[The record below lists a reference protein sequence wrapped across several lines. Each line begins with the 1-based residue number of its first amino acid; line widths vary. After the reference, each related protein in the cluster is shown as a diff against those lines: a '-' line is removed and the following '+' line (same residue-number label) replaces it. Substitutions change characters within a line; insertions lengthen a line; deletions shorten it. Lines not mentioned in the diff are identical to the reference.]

1 MLKRLSES
9 ERFWKW
15 QHIGLALG
23 LALAS
28 IACAPATDTSADAGP
43 FAELPF
49 APGDCGL
56 PAYEWLP
63 PTDVGDVV
71 FADAHPLSPIRQEDI
86 AAILDDAGL
95 SEIGPAE
102 HGVEI
107 FKLRYGTQDRG
118 ERVEATGLVAIPSLA
133 PGTSPADFP
142 VLVWLHGTTGF
153 TGACAPSRLGGD
165 NLGFALLASLGF
177 VVVAP
182 DYIGLDADLPAG
194 ELPPVTHAYLG
205 LEQVALGTLDM
216 VRAAKVLLA
225 EIPTPVVPDAT
236 TILWGGSQGGHAA
249 FSVDRLIPYYAP
261 ELDVVGM
268 VALVPPTDLNAQAVY
283 ATTTL
288 NEASGALPGMMTS
301 LSRWHNQ
308 FDALS
313 SALQSEGPVNFPEE
327 IPQLMDTSCDFS
339 SFADGVD
346 SLDDIYTPSFLAEQ
360 DDFLNATTWGCILR
374 RNSILD
380 TDIPLK
386 SATPTLFQISQ
397 LDTLVDANSERKGFE
412 KLCAQGYRLHFLEC
426 ADAGHTQG
434 ALWSLPE
441 QLSFIRA
448 RLGQGPD
455 EAAPECEVQAPV
467 RCQGMP

>member
-1 MLKRLSES
+1 MANRWVES
-9 ERFWKW
+9 ERCYGGIYLWPM
-15 QHIGLALG
+15 LG
-23 LALAS
+23 LMLVAV
-28 IACAPATDTSADAGP
+28 ACAPGNETTPDAGP
-43 FAELPF
+43 FDDLPF
-49 APGDCGL
+49 APGSCGL

-63 PTDVGDVV
+63 PAEVGDVV

-86 AAILDDAGL
+86 AAILDDVGL

-107 FKLRYGTQDRG
+107 FEMRYGTQDRG
-118 ERVEATGLVAIPSLA
+118 QRVEATGLVAIPSLA
-133 PGTSPADFP
+133 PGTSTADFP

-165 NLGFALLASLGF
+165 NLGFALLAALGF

-182 DYIGLDADLPAG
+182 DYIGLDADLPEG
-194 ELPPVTHAYLG
+194 ELPKVTHAYLG
-205 LEQVALGTLDM
+205 VEQVALGTLDM
-216 VRAAKVLLA
+216 VRAAKALLQD
-225 EIPTPVVPDAT
+225 IPTPVVPSDQT
-236 TILWGGSQGGHAA
+236 LLWGGSQGGHAA

-261 ELDVVGM
+261 ELDVVAM

-288 NEASGALPGMMTS
+288 NQASGALPAMMAS
-301 LSRWHNQ
+301 LSRWHGQ
-308 FDALS
+308 SDALS
-313 SALQSEGPVNFPEE
+313 AALRSDGPVNLPEE
-327 IPQLMDTSCDFS
+327 IPYLMDTTCDFS
-339 SFADGVD
+339 SFADEID
-346 SLDDIYTPSFLAEQ
+346 SLDDIFTSSFLAQ
-360 DDFLNATTWGCILR
+360 KSDFYGASPWGCILQ

-380 TDIPLK
+380 TDIPLR

-397 LDTLVDANSERKGFE
+397 LDTLVDANTERSGFE

-426 ADAGHTQG
+426 ADASHTEG

-467 RCQGMP
+467 RCRGMP